1 MEHFLDTKDFLVS
14 GEPFSLMR
22 DPDSELL
29 VTTPRP
35 DNLEAYYQ
43 SEDYL
48 SHNDSAKG
56 LMAMAYRAVK
66 KININRKIRLID
78 KYAGKQK
85 SLLDFGAGTGDLLQA
100 ARIKG
105 YEIAGVE
112 PNAQA
117 RKRAE
122 EKGISLNHDLPTG
135 KRYQIITMWHVLEH
149 LPDPEKELGK
159 IKDLLHDD
167 GTIFMAV
174 PNFNSYDAKYYGE
187 FWAAYDVPRHLWHFS
202 KKAMRLL
209 TDKLG
214 MEIEEIRPM
223 RFDAYFISMLSEKY
237 RSGSHRF
244 LKAAFMGWRSNWMG
258 HRSGEYSSLLYI
270 IHKKPQGDF

>member
-14 GEPFSLMR
+14 GESFSLMR
-22 DPDSELL
+22 DPQSELL

-35 DNLEAYYQ
+35 DHLESYYQ

-48 SHNDSAKG
+48 SHNDTAKG
-56 LMAMAYRAVK
+56 IMALAYRTVK
-66 KININRKIRLID
+66 KINTNRKIRLID
-78 KYAGKQK
+78 KYAGNQK

-100 ARIKG
+100 VRSKG

-112 PNAQA
+112 PNVQA

-122 EKGISLNHDLPTG
+122 EKGISLNLALPSG

-159 IKDLLHDD
+159 IKELLHDD
-167 GTIFMAV
+167 GTIFIAV
-174 PNFNSYDAKYYGE
+174 PNFNSYDAKYYGK

-202 KKAMRLL
+202 KKSMHLL
-209 TDKLG
+209 MDKLG
-214 MEIEEIRPM
+214 MEIKEIRPM
-223 RFDAYFISMLSEKY
+223 RFDAYYISLLSEKY

-258 HRSGEYSSLLYI
+258 YRSGEYSSLLYI
-270 IHKKPQGDF
+270 IQKKPQDHF